1 MRNVPIF
8 FCFKDI
14 NFHFGVS
21 SLKKVRNAQF
31 FCFRDIHF
39 HFVVPSLK
47 KSEKC
52 AIFFV
57 LRAYTPATPVTTQ
70 DFKDPNFRL
79 PQPLLKKPKT
89 IYKKIFGFFYFFV
102 LWLNLRCPRNS
113 KFCYKVTAH
122 SFIIQKIHGQ
132 SMYPPSF
139 LPSSVG
145 SRVISDISGRHI

>member
-1 MRNVPIF
+1 M
-8 FCFKDI
+8 
-14 NFHFGVS
+14 
-21 SLKKVRNAQF
+21 RNAQF

-79 PQPLLKKPKT
+79 PQPLLKNQKLYT
-89 IYKKIFGFFYFFV
+89 KKFSVFFYFFV

-122 SFIIQKIHGQ
+122 SFIIQKNPRPKYVSPVFFAVLSRQ
-132 SMYPPSF
+132 PSYF
-139 LPSSVG
+139 GHLWQAHLTTAHTWARSLVAG
-145 SRVISDISGRHI
+145 GG